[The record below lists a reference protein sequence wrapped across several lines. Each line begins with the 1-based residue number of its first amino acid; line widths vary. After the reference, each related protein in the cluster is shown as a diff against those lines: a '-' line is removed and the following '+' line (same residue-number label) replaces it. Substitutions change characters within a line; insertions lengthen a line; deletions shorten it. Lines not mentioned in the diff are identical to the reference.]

1 MTNIKVNRGLGG
13 LGKGGR
19 RQRHLWSD
27 AGNRLK
33 RREMIHSHRQLFS
46 TSNDKCQFSDRISVS
61 GGRPPPA
68 PSMERWGRE
77 NETERLLNRVSLG
90 LAL

>member
-33 RREMIHSHRQLFS
+33 RREMIHSHRQRFS
-46 TSNDKCQFSDRISVS
+46 TSNDKCQFSIEYLFRV
-61 GGRPPPA
+61 GGRRQRHLW
-68 PSMERWGRE
+68 SDGGEKMKLRGC
-77 NETERLLNRVSLG
+77 
-90 LAL
+90 